1 MPRTGTYIATLLKHT
16 KRSVQAT
23 RGLEENLSK
32 KKKRKEKP
40 KRESRRAVA
49 ATHDMIPLLI
59 ITVCPGLLYLGAR
72 GELWSLAPAPAIITS
87 LFPMQAAVQQLD
99 LLLVALLYGCLF
111 SGALLAATALVL
123 LAFAAGALLATVAL
137 AASDARRLVAGHA
150 ARRAADVAAANLR
163 LARAL
168 AVYAVV
174 RAAVRAA
181 LVVRPKVAALASR
194 VAWARDDGDWA
205 RGRGAMNLLRRGAER
220 FTVVA

>member
-1 MPRTGTYIATLLKHT
+1 
-16 KRSVQAT
+16 
-23 RGLEENLSK
+23 
-32 KKKRKEKP
+32 
-40 KRESRRAVA
+40 
-49 ATHDMIPLLI
+49 MIPLLI

-137 AASDARRLVAGHA
+137 AASDARARRGHA